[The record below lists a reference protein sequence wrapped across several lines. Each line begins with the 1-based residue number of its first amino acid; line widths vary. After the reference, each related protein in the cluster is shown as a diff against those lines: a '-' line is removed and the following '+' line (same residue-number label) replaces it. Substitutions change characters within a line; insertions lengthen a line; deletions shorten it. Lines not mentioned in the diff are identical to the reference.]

1 VQPQTDIAMLLLASG
16 LSRRFGADDKLLA
29 TLAGQPVLSYAAA
42 LNIPRLSPYRLAV
55 IDADNE
61 ARGKILINQGWNII
75 SNPKPDAGQGGSI
88 ALAFRHLRTL
98 PQIKACVIVLADM
111 PHIPQDYLEDL
122 VECAAVK
129 TSAVMSR
136 DKGRLCPPA
145 LFKRESFDV
154 LANLR
159 GDKGAKAVFMGLENI
174 STLQLTDIMGLDIDT
189 PEDLSRSEKLMSM
202 A

>member
-1 VQPQTDIAMLLLASG
+1 VQPQTEIAMLLLASG

-29 TLAGQPVLSYAAA
+29 ALAGQPVLSYAAA
-42 LNIPRLSPYRLAV
+42 LNIPRLRPYRLAV

-75 SNPKPDAGQGGSI
+75 SNPEPEAGQGGSI

-122 VECAAVK
+122 VDCATDT
-129 TSAVMSR
+129 TSAVMSHYS
-136 DKGRLCPPA
+136 GGLCPPA
-145 LFKRESFDV
+145 LFKRESFDA
-154 LANLR
+154 LSNLH
-159 GDKGAKAVFMGLENI
+159 GDKGAKSVFMRLENV

-189 PEDLSRSEKLMSM
+189 AEDLSRSEKLMSM